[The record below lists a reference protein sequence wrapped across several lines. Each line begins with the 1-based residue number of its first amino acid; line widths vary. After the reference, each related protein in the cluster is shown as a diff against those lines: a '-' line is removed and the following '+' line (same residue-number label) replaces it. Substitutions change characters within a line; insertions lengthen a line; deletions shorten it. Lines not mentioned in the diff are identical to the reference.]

1 MDISLFDYELNS
13 DLIAQRPCFPRD
25 NSRLLACL
33 GNDIE
38 DLRFKD
44 LHTLLNAGDVLVINN
59 TKVIPTRLFGKRD
72 KVNIEVTLHLNLQ
85 KNLWRTFL
93 KPGRK
98 CKEGDEIVFK
108 NNLIAKVIKKYI
120 EGDVLLEF
128 NQNHETLLK
137 ELNVQGDMPLPP
149 YIKRDKKNNSDKH
162 DYQTIFACNDGA
174 VAAPT
179 AGLHFT
185 DELIEKLD
193 QKGVFFAP
201 VTLHVGAGT
210 FLPVKVKNILEH
222 KMHEE
227 WGEISEKTSLI
238 INNAIKNNK
247 RIISVGTTSL
257 RILETVAKKN
267 NGKIIPWSGYTD
279 LYITPGFNFKIVDL
293 MITNFHLPK
302 STLLMLVS
310 AFHGQEKIFRSYQHA
325 IREKYRF
332 FSYGDSC
339 IFSREGGNQFE

>member
-13 DLIAQRPCFPRD
+13 DLIAQSPCFPRD

-120 EGDVLLEF
+120 DCLLY
-128 NQNHETLLK
+128 T
-137 ELNVQGDMPLPP
+137 
-149 YIKRDKKNNSDKH
+149 SD
-162 DYQTIFACNDGA
+162 
-174 VAAPT
+174 AA
-179 AGLHFT
+179 
-185 DELIEKLD
+185 DE
-193 QKGVFFAP
+193 
-201 VTLHVGAGT
+201 
-210 FLPVKVKNILEH
+210 
-222 KMHEE
+222 
-227 WGEISEKTSLI
+227 
-238 INNAIKNNK
+238 
-247 RIISVGTTSL
+247 
-257 RILETVAKKN
+257 
-267 NGKIIPWSGYTD
+267 
-279 LYITPGFNFKIVDL
+279 
-293 MITNFHLPK
+293 
-302 STLLMLVS
+302 
-310 AFHGQEKIFRSYQHA
+310 
-325 IREKYRF
+325 
-332 FSYGDSC
+332 
-339 IFSREGGNQFE
+339 

>member
-25 NSRLLACL
+25 NSRLLASL

-44 LHTLLNAGDVLVINN
+44 LHTLLNTGDILVINN

-128 NQNHETLLK
+128 NQNYETLLK

-149 YIKRDKKNNSDKH
+149 YIKRDKKNNSDK
-162 DYQTIFACNDGA
+162 ND
-174 VAAPT
+174 
-179 AGLHFT
+179 
-185 DELIEKLD
+185 
-193 QKGVFFAP
+193 
-201 VTLHVGAGT
+201 
-210 FLPVKVKNILEH
+210 
-222 KMHEE
+222 
-227 WGEISEKTSLI
+227 
-238 INNAIKNNK
+238 
-247 RIISVGTTSL
+247 
-257 RILETVAKKN
+257 
-267 NGKIIPWSGYTD
+267 
-279 LYITPGFNFKIVDL
+279 
-293 MITNFHLPK
+293 
-302 STLLMLVS
+302 
-310 AFHGQEKIFRSYQHA
+310 
-325 IREKYRF
+325 
-332 FSYGDSC
+332 
-339 IFSREGGNQFE
+339 